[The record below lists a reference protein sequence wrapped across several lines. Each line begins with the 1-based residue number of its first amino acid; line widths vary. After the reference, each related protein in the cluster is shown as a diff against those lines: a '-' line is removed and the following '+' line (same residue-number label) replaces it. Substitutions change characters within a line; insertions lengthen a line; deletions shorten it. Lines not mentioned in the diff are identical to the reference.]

1 MQKWQR
7 QSGLNK
13 VKASALRRWPV
24 TEAYSLEQTTRLTG
38 GADYAMIDIILTK
51 IAFIVVPSLDD
62 DTLFILYCI
71 YCNMGIGFNEREKK
85 NGSFQF
91 FKSCSTVNCRTDDE

>member
-24 TEAYSLEQTTRLTG
+24 ARAYSPEQTTRFTG
-38 GADYAMIDIILTK
+38 GHDSKSILK
-51 IAFIVVPSLDD
+51 
-62 DTLFILYCI
+62 TLKAPKT
-71 YCNMGIGFNEREKK
+71 NKPQAWRSKGFMVKY
-85 NGSFQF
+85 
-91 FKSCSTVNCRTDDE
+91 